1 MTKPVVW
8 ITRTPD
14 GARGTAKAIQALGG
28 EPILAPV
35 LKVVPL
41 KPIID
46 PHSFDA
52 VILTSRNG
60 LNAFHAIVGRRSI
73 TAWCV
78 GEATAEAARAANYQ
92 SVVVANGDVEALTR
106 LIIATADQ
114 HTRLFYAAP
123 KEPAGDLAG
132 DLRQAGFLV
141 REAAVYETR
150 PMLPTLHPADMA
162 RMTHVL
168 IHSAKAGRA
177 VAAVLKA
184 QRDRF
189 PLDKMCFVCISE
201 SAWGGLEHAL
211 EQGRAEDE
219 KNISPSRLIRRISP
233 FPDEAS
239 MLKLID

>member
-14 GARGTAKAIQALGG
+14 GAGGTAKAIQALGG
-28 EPILAPV
+28 DAILAPV

-60 LNAFHAIVGRRSI
+60 LAAFGAIVARRSI

-78 GEATAEAARAANYQ
+78 GEATAEAARAAKYQ
-92 SVVVANGDVEALTR
+92 NVVAAEGDVDALAR

-114 HTRLFYAAP
+114 HTRLIYAAP
-123 KEPAGDLAG
+123 KEPAGDLAAV
-132 DLRQAGFLV
+132 LRQAGFLV
-141 REAAVYETR
+141 REAAVYETK
-150 PMLPTLHPADMA
+150 PVMPVIHPADMA
-162 RMTHVL
+162 RLTHVL
-168 IHSAKAGRA
+168 VHSAKAGRA
-177 VAAVLKA
+177 VAAMLRGH
-184 QRDRF
+184 RDRF
-189 PLDKMCFVCISE
+189 ALDRLTFVCISDA
-201 SAWGGLEHAL
+201 AWHGLENAL
-211 EQGRAEDE
+211 NEGE
-219 KNISPSRLIRRISP
+219 KNIDPARLIRRISP